1 MDVGEYIKELRTSKG
16 LTQEELGKIVG
27 VQRAAVQKWE
37 SGMTQNLKRVT
48 IQILADYFCVSPA
61 SFFSSKSTKYDFNNL
76 DKNEQSLITNYRTL
90 SDQGKEYILQ
100 TMNMAVNTYKKDSST
115 AVSKKQIS

>member
-1 MDVGEYIKELRTSKG
+1 MDVGEYIKELRSSRG

-48 IQILADYFCVSPA
+48 IQILADYFSVSPA
-61 SFFSSKSTKYDFNNL
+61 TFFSSKNDGNSLNVI
-76 DKNEQSLITNYRTL
+76 DKHEKSLITNYRTL

-100 TMNMAVNTYKKDSST
+100 TMDMAVNTYKKDNVSAT
-115 AVSKKQIS
+115 SKKQIS